1 MELHFLLKNIVN
13 VRMTCYLGEKGQGR
27 GNMPHIFSYRDS
39 ELYSHHTIDI
49 APEPENFSM
58 HAHEM
63 MEIYYFKSGRGSYLV
78 EGSSYAL
85 EPGDIMIMRA
95 AEAHRLTI
103 SPDEPY
109 ERIAI
114 HFAQELMA
122 GFDPELRLLR
132 PFMDRPLGQQNHY
145 SARDKRCAH
154 LQTVFMDFDFEGIGE
169 VRLNLIAR
177 LLLFLTALNG
187 IFESTEDY
195 QNSAAD
201 LPGQIVRYV
210 NRHLFEPISLQ
221 SVADSFYRSRSQ
233 ISRIFRQATGS
244 SFWDYISIK
253 RMLAARA
260 MIQRGEKA
268 STAALTCG
276 FTDYSAFYRAYRNYF
291 GHSPKSDSQ

>member
-1 MELHFLLKNIVN
+1 
-13 VRMTCYLGEKGQGR
+13 
-27 GNMPHIFSYRDS
+27 MPHIFSYRDAG
-39 ELYSHHTIDI
+39 LYSHHTVDLV
-49 APEPENFSM
+49 PEPEGFSM

-63 MEIYYFKSGRGSYLV
+63 MEIYYFISGRGTYLV

-85 EPGDIMIMRA
+85 EPGDVMIMRA

-114 HFAQELMA
+114 HFS
-122 GFDPELRLLR
+122 PELLTDFGLDQQLLR
-132 PFMDRPLGQQNHY
+132 PFTDRPLGQRNHY
-145 SARDKRCAH
+145 RASDKSCAH
-154 LQTVFMDFDFEGIGE
+154 LQTVFSDFSFDGIKD

-177 LLLFLTALNG
+177 LLLFLSALNG
-187 IFESTEDY
+187 IFDPSED
-195 QNSAAD
+195 SSPSEAA
-201 LPGQIVRYV
+201 LPEQIVRYV
-210 NRHLFEPISLQ
+210 NQHLFKPISLQ

-244 SFWDYISIK
+244 SFWEYISIK

-268 STAALTCG
+268 SAAALTCG

-291 GHSPKSDSQ
+291 GHSPRADS